1 MAAGA
6 VRLTRACCRSCRLPC
21 VFTFGDGLRYNQA
34 VGPSRVCLALART
47 PLCRARWDRHTGAA

>member
-6 VRLTRACCRSCRLPC
+6 ARLTRACRSCRHPC

-47 PLCRARWDRHTGAA
+47 PL